1 MNVSIKTALSNFTK
15 GGAPCYMGRTLSN
28 GTDHHS
34 DIVHRTAVRCGGV
47 DDAFVDCVIK
57 TYFGQIGQSIAQGKR
72 VESLYFTGGI
82 AVHGMFDTSDAPWD
96 PARHSFEAYLTPR
109 GDLKDAASELTG
121 VNVTKGAN
129 VAIKSVL
136 QDRDGAEE
144 GVIVLSEGLT
154 ELQLLLAGVGLLV
167 DAEAADEGV
176 FLLDAKTG
184 EVVATG
190 RVADVSATTLDCSF
204 DPVEPGQYVLAVS
217 SRNGMGA
224 SFGAAMAKKKVTV
237 VRAAAGE

>member
-15 GGAPCYMGRTLSN
+15 GGMPCYSGRTISN

-34 DIVHRTAVRCGGV
+34 DIVHRTAMRCGGV
-47 DDAFVDCVIK
+47 DDAFVDCIVR

-72 VESLYFTGGI
+72 VESLYFTSGI
-82 AVHGMFDTSDAPWD
+82 AVHGTFDSSDAPWD
-96 PARHSFEAYLTPR
+96 PARHSFEMYLTPR
-109 GDLKDAASELTG
+109 GDFKEAVSGLTG
-121 VNVTKGAN
+121 VNVTKGAY
-129 VAIKSVL
+129 VSIKSVL

-144 GVIVLSEGLT
+144 SVIVLYDGLT
-154 ELQLLLAGVGLLV
+154 EILLLLAGTGLLV

-176 FLLDAKTG
+176 FLLDAKTD

-190 RVADVSATTLDCSF
+190 RVTSTSATTLDASF
-204 DPVEPGQYVLAVS
+204 DPVEPGKYMLAVS

-224 SFGAAMAKKKVTV
+224 SFGAVLAKRKVTV
-237 VRAAAGE
+237 VRA